1 MMDLGLHGRTALV
14 TGSSDGIGLAIARAL
29 NAEGARVAV
38 TGRDEIKLDAAK
50 AEVGAVAAIPCD
62 LSSLDGVQELVRRA
76 IETLG
81 RVDILINC
89 AGAARRVD
97 PLNGDDDAFVEAM
110 GLKYMGYVRASRLVA
125 PHMAERGWGRILNII
140 GVGGVQPFDVHL
152 AGGAANAALIL
163 FTKGFGRVMA
173 PSGVLVNAL
182 NPGPVLTERARGH
195 YAALAERQGVSV
207 EEARREVLSGSP
219 IGREATLTEIA
230 DVAAFIVSER
240 ASYLAA
246 TCIDVDGGLVAGT

>member
-1 MMDLGLHGRTALV
+1 MDLGLRGRRALV
-14 TGSSDGIGLAIARAL
+14 TGSSDGIGRAIAGVL
-29 NAEGARVAV
+29 GAEGARVAV
-38 TGRDEIKLDAAK
+38 SGRDEVKLEAAR
-50 AEVGAVAAIPCD
+50 AEVGAVAAIAGD
-62 LSSLDGVQELVRRA
+62 LSSLAGVEDLIGRA
-76 IETLG
+76 TEALG
-81 RVDILINC
+81 GIDILVNC

-97 PLNGDDDAFVEAM
+97 PLNGDDAAFGDAM
-110 GLKYMGYVRASRLVA
+110 SLKYMGYVRTSRLVA
-125 PHMAERGWGRILNII
+125 PQMAERGWGRILNII

-195 YAALAERQGVSV
+195 YAALAERQGITVD
-207 EEARREVLSGSP
+207 EARLEVLHASP
-219 IGREATLTEIA
+219 IGREATLAEVA
-230 DVAAFIVSER
+230 DIAAFVVSER

-246 TCIDVDGGLVAGT
+246 TCVDVDGGLVAGT